1 MRSMSRDYAKKLFQI
16 RKAEGMTQ
24 KAFSEL
30 TGVSLGTI
38 QKYETG
44 HQQARAEIMERVL
57 DVEQFE
63 KYSLWLT
70 INKVAPSAGQIAP
83 ALTHCGVD
91 GEEVKKRTRKT
102 VEDSAVRSSRY
113 AKKIG

>member
-1 MRSMSRDYAKKLFQI
+1 MSRDYAKKLFQI

-70 INKVAPSAGQIAP
+70 INKVAPSAGQIEP
-83 ALTHCGVD
+83 AFSLSGS
-91 GEEVKKRTRKT
+91 EVSEKKDQRKSFHT
-102 VEDSAVRSSRY
+102 KEN
-113 AKKIG
+113 GC